1 MSKLSKEL
9 IENVKVNPTKT
20 TYQENIEQLC
30 AQIYKEEIVLP
41 YYQTG
46 IRWTSKKMVALLN
59 FQLNGYAPVAP
70 ISVNQITNKDSNVAQ
85 VTFIERKCI
94 IDNEDVQNRMSVN
107 DGQQRLSTNFFAY
120 INHPKVENIVLDLF
134 KGKFVILKSIMEIKN
149 HQVPVGILMNKDI
162 QVLNDY
168 KNNNSFLK
176 RDEVSD
182 LIKDVRSKLF
192 SYYYT
197 INLAKN
203 LTGEEQLD
211 WFWVLNNAGSTI
223 SALQMMFSCHFMK
236 GLDIQVDYLN
246 IFIEKV
252 NQAGMNRFTKKET
265 EVSIPVAALNP
276 CLEIIMQKE
285 SHTLKYS
292 PIASD
297 ARGKELC
304 NLTTDKLKECFEI
317 TLAALD
323 KTIEFIKINGLP
335 YPIRMEYVTFL
346 VGLYAYNR
354 NTEFSE
360 FQKDRI
366 INWYVSI
373 NFVNMSNT
381 DRRKNF
387 DELLKI
393 LYLA

>member
-1 MSKLSKEL
+1 
-9 IENVKVNPTKT
+9 
-20 TYQENIEQLC
+20 
-30 AQIYKEEIVLP
+30 
-41 YYQTG
+41 
-46 IRWTSKKMVALLN
+46 MVALLN

-70 ISVNQITNKDSNVAQ
+70 ISVNQITSKSSNVAQ
-85 VTFIERKCI
+85 VTFIERKAI

-120 INHPKVENIVLDLF
+120 INHSKVENIVLDLF
-134 KGKFVILKSIMEIKN
+134 KGKFVILKNVLGIKN
-149 HQVPVGILMNKDI
+149 HQVPVGILMNKDL

-197 INLAKN
+197 INLAKD

-223 SALQMMFSCHFMK
+223 SALQMRFSCHFIK

-252 NQAGMNRFTKKET
+252 NQAGMNKFTKKET
-265 EVSIPVAALNP
+265 EVSIPVSALNP
-276 CLEIIMQKE
+276 CLEIITQKE
-285 SHTLKYS
+285 KHTLKYS

-297 ARGKELC
+297 ANDPRAKELC
-304 NLTTDKLKECFEI
+304 NLSTDKLKECFEI

-323 KTIEFIKINGLP
+323 KTIEFIKNNKIP
-335 YPIRMEYVTFL
+335 YPSRMEYITFL
-346 VGLYAYNR
+346 VGLYVYNG
-354 NTEFSE
+354 NNEFSE
-360 FQKDRI
+360 CEKDRV
-366 INWYVSI
+366 INWYV
-373 NFVNMSNT
+373 NVQFVNMPNNE
-381 DRRKNF
+381 RRKNF

-393 LYLA
+393 LYIA